1 MTSSSCTVRQFQSLF
16 LTISLL
22 IGRQKLDIAGCPWP
36 VLLCTYFCERQQT
49 TADQSFDV
57 LPQYV
62 RGYNAVMIMLLT
74 FVNLQWVT
82 VEHHSIWFRAQK
94 SLVQLPKQVEFPLGL
109 SMLTCWMGELLQA
122 HFLLTTLWFQ
132 NEKVKLLIDV
142 TSPGKKNH
150 RMRSFGV
157 IWIKISYGTS
167 KELMKHS
174 GHGFFAFSMYH
185 DPSDLWSLI
194 LIQITPKKRTLRV
207 TCTLF
212 KGQAGIELFFQ
223 PWLYKR

>member
-1 MTSSSCTVRQFQSLF
+1 MSSSCTVRQFQSLF
-16 LTISLL
+16 FTISLL
-22 IGRQKLDIAGCPWP
+22 IGRQKLDIADCPWP

-142 TSPGKKNH
+142 TAPGKKNH
-150 RMRSFGV
+150 RMHSFGV
-157 IWIKISYGTS
+157 NWVKISYGTS
-167 KELMKHS
+167 KELMKPLWPWILR
-174 GHGFFAFSMYH
+174 FFNVPRSE
-185 DPSDLWSLI
+185 WSLI
-194 LIQITPKKRTLRV
+194 TEGRQELNFFSSPD
-207 TCTLF
+207 CT
-212 KGQAGIELFFQ
+212 
-223 PWLYKR
+223 RDN

>member
-1 MTSSSCTVRQFQSLF
+1 MYCAPIPVTVFNNIFINWQAEVGY
-16 LTISLL
+16 SLL
-22 IGRQKLDIAGCPWP
+22 SMACSF
-36 VLLCTYFCERQQT
+36 VYLLLWE
-49 TADQSFDV
+49 TANNCRSVIWCAPAVCQR
-57 LPQYV
+57 L
-62 RGYNAVMIMLLT
+62 NAVMIMLLT

-109 SMLTCWMGELLQA
+109 SKLTCWMGELLQA
-122 HFLLTTLWFQ
+122 HFVLTTLWFQ

-157 IWIKISYGTS
+157 NWIKISYGTS
-167 KELMKHS
+167 KDS
-174 GHGFFAFSMYH
+174 SGFFGSFQCTTIQVI
-185 DPSDLWSLI
+185 SDHW
-194 LIQITPKKRTLRV
+194 
-207 TCTLF
+207 
-212 KGQAGIELFFQ
+212 GQAGIELFFQ